1 MKQGEQIMKSA
12 NRRPTIVLLMLLI
25 TLGSLMMV
33 TGCKKKS
40 GAEKPV
46 ERSTD
51 VEQKE
56 DFGYDDW

>member
-1 MKQGEQIMKSA
+1 MKSA
-12 NRRPTIVLLMLLI
+12 NSRLTIVLFMLLI

-33 TGCKKKS
+33 AGCKKKS
-40 GAEKPV
+40 GAEKSI

-56 DFGYDDW
+56 DTDYDDW

>member
-1 MKQGEQIMKSA
+1 MKSA
-12 NRRPTIVLLMLLI
+12 NSRLTIVLFMLLI

-33 TGCKKKS
+33 AGCKKKS

-56 DFGYDDW
+56 DIGYDDW